1 MWSACLS
8 FQQRFLKV
16 KFSFTKILQFGDDVL
31 EICCSLLLLRRAFF
45 ANFLFVNQTIIL
57 LKLFTDEAIQ
67 WHASIS
73 FAETLTSISS
83 NIFIT
88 FSS

>member
-16 KFSFTKILQFGDDVL
+16 KFSFTKILQFGDVL

-67 WHASIS
+67 WLASIS
-73 FAETLTSISS
+73 FAETLPSISS
-83 NIFIT
+83 NILIT